1 MAVSVGS
8 SSIATNGLVLYLD
21 PSVSTNYVLTEVE
34 VLVVAG
40 GGSGGTGSNGGGGGG
55 AGGLIYRTSYP
66 VTTGVGITVVIGNG
80 GSSTVGRGVGSNG
93 QNSVFG
99 NITATGGGAGGG
111 SGGSSA
117 GLAGGSGGGGM
128 YSNNGGSGAN
138 GQGNTGGTGNYVL
151 NGPHDAGGGGGGASQ
166 RGEDANEDYAGR
178 GGNGLC
184 FSLTGT
190 PRYYAGGGGGASNN
204 ISGGGLRRAGAGG
217 LGGGGRG
224 GVNGVTLIG
233 QSGEANTGGGGGGG
247 VGASGGASGAGGS
260 GVVIVRYPGPQ
271 KATGGN
277 TITQI
282 NGYTVHVFTGSGA
295 FTPTAAPA
303 NGGGIN
309 GLQDLANNNNFTIS
323 SVNSPTFAQTTN
335 NSVLLNGTNQYFTFG
350 NALGNDFNEITVSA
364 WVRPTTFPGGNYTSE
379 SLVSCDDGSSPAPNS
394 CFALTIQHHNSP
406 AEIPASFTGNLIA
419 FGVRTKLDPYNFR
432 PISIAQNSIWD
443 QYLGGMAFSKDPAEY
458 ALNTWMHLV
467 GTYNGS
473 VTLIY
478 INGVLKGSSNS
489 QPDGVNRSVSG
500 SLNNTLLGR
509 TIGSYAGGGLYFTG
523 NIGPVAIHSKALT
536 ASEVQQNFNAQRG
549 RFGI

>member
-8 SSIATNGLVLYLD
+8 SSIVTDGLVLYLD

-40 GGSGGTGSNGGGGGG
+40 GASGGTGSNGGGGGG
-55 AGGLIYRTSYP
+55 AGGLIYRSSYP
-66 VTTGVGITVVIGNG
+66 VTTGVGITVTIGNG

-128 YSNNGGSGAN
+128 YSNAGGSGAN
-138 GQGNTGGTGNYVL
+138 GQGNNGGTGNYVL
-151 NGPHDAGGGGGGASQ
+151 NGPHDAGGGGGGAGQ

-190 PRYYAGGGGGASNN
+190 PRYYAGGGGGASNS
-204 ISGGGLRRAGAGG
+204 IAGGGLRRAGAGG

-224 GVNGVTLIG
+224 GVNGVTLLG

-247 VGASGGASGAGGS
+247 VGASGGASGGGGS

-277 TITQI
+277 TITQVA
-282 NGYTVHVFTGSGA
+282 GYTVHVFTTGSGT

-309 GLQDLANNNNFTIS
+309 GLLDLSGNNNTTIS
-323 SVNSPTFAQTTN
+323 QIGGVTYTTDNSGSLFFDGVNDAI
-335 NSVLLNGTNQYFTFG
+335 LGT
-350 NALGNDFNEITVSA
+350 IT
-364 WVRPTTFPGGNYTSE
+364 PLTGNYTVEVIFKLISFNVSDN
-379 SLVSCDDGSSPAPNS
+379 SLL
-394 CFALTIQHHNSP
+394 ALTGSTAHGFL
-406 AEIPASFTGNLIA
+406 AEIQSSSGKIRFLHRYPYGSGGGDSFYSSGSINLNQIYSISW
-419 FGVRTKLDPYNFR
+419 VRDNNQK
-432 PISIAQNSIWD
+432 
-443 QYLGGMAFSKDPAEY
+443 
-458 ALNTWMHLV
+458 
-467 GTYNGS
+467 
-473 VTLIY
+473 IY
-478 INGVLKGSSNS
+478 INGIFDSQITSTNSAFDSSLT
-489 QPDGVNRSVSG
+489 Q
-500 SLNNTLLGR
+500 L
-509 TIGSYAGGGLYFTG
+509 TIGQLLQNNSARIVNG
-523 NIGPVAIHSKALT
+523 NVYSTKIYNKALT
-536 ASEVQQNFNAQRG
+536 ESEIQQNFNAQRR

>member
-8 SSIATNGLVLYLD
+8 SSIATNGLVFYLD
-21 PSVSTNYVLTEVE
+21 PSSSTNYVLSEVE

-55 AGGLIYRTSYP
+55 AGGLIYRSTYP
-66 VTTGVGITVVIGNG
+66 VVTGVGITVTIGNG
-80 GSSTVGRGVGSNG
+80 ASSTVGRGVGSNG

-99 NITATGGGAGGG
+99 NITATGGGGGGG

-117 GLAGGSGGGGM
+117 GLAGGSGGGAM
-128 YSNNGGSGAN
+128 YNNVGGSGAS
-138 GQGNTGGTGNYVL
+138 GQGNTGGTGNYAL
-151 NGPHDAGGGGGGASQ
+151 NGPHDAGGGGGGAGQ
-166 RGEDANEDYAGR
+166 RGEDGNEDYAGR

-204 ISGGGLRRAGAGG
+204 MSGGGLRRAGAGG

-224 GVNGVTLIG
+224 AVLNVNLIG
-233 QSGEANTGGGGGGG
+233 QNGESNTGGGGGGG
-247 VGASGGASGAGGS
+247 CGATGGASGAGGS
-260 GVVIVRYPGPQ
+260 GIVIVRYPGPQ

-277 TITQI
+277 TITQVG
-282 NGYTVHVFTGSGA
+282 GYTVHVFTGSGV
-295 FTPTAAPA
+295 FTPTATPV

-309 GLQDLANNNNFTIS
+309 GLQNLVNNDFIAS
-323 SVNSPTFAQTTN
+323 SLNQPTFAGTTN
-335 NSVLLNGTNQYFTFG
+335 NSILLNGTTQYFTFG

-364 WVRPTTFPGGNYTSE
+364 WVRPTTFPNGNYTSE
-379 SLVSCDDGSSPAPNS
+379 YLVTSDDGSSGAPDS
-394 CFALTIQHHNSP
+394 LFALTIQHHNSP
-406 AEIPASFTGNLIA
+406 TNIPAAFTGNLLA

-432 PISIAQNSIWD
+432 PIQIAQNSIWD
-443 QYLGGMAFSKDPAEY
+443 QYLWGMAFAKDPTEY
-458 ALNTWMHLV
+458 ALNTWMHLT

-500 SLNNTLLGR
+500 SLNNSLIAR
-509 TIGSYAGGGLYFTG
+509 NIGSAPGGAAFFTG
-523 NIGPVAIHSKALT
+523 NIGPVAIHNKALT
-536 ASEVQQNFNAQRG
+536 ASEVLQTFNAQRG